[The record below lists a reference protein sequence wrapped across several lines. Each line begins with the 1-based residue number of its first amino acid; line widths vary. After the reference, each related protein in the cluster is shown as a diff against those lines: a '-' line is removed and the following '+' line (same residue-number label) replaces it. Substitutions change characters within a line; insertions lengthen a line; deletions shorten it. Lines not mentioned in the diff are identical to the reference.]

1 MACGA
6 CGGRAGKW
14 VSGEVAVHLGPPVL
28 DKVER
33 SWSCWRHPNASGV
46 GVNVACAMGNT
57 RFSQAQWDYVTII
70 RCVVYGRKCHFYLHL
85 HFFTEQRDR
94 SMCETIER
102 AERGTR
108 DVQVD
113 VQRQQGRRRVV
124 AVDAVI
130 AKRHHVNKREIDVV
144 MKIESESCAHSRQRT
159 WLRHVAWAR
168 VSCLYA
174 AGCAAGL
181 ACVRGRAS
189 STWR

>member
-1 MACGA
+1 MTPLHYVVRILLLTWETRER
-6 CGGRAGKW
+6 GGEAAIASLSFPAAYVRFL
-14 VSGEVAVHLGPPVL
+14 SGYSPFQH
-28 DKVER
+28 
-33 SWSCWRHPNASGV
+33 
-46 GVNVACAMGNT
+46 
-57 RFSQAQWDYVTII
+57 FTII
-70 RCVVYGRKCHFYLHL
+70 RCVVYGRKCHFYFHL

-144 MKIESESCAHSRQRT
+144 MKNRT
-159 WLRHVAWAR
+159 RILRAQQAAYVVTACRVGSGFLSLRCRVRCGAR
-168 VSCLYA
+168 V
-174 AGCAAGL
+174 
-181 ACVRGRAS
+181 RA
-189 STWR
+189 WQG

>member
-1 MACGA
+1 MPAINCTEPLE
-6 CGGRAGKW
+6 
-14 VSGEVAVHLGPPVL
+14 S
-28 DKVER
+28 
-33 SWSCWRHPNASGV
+33 N
-46 GVNVACAMGNT
+46 
-57 RFSQAQWDYVTII
+57 YII
-70 RCVVYGRKCHFYLHL
+70 RCVVYGRKCHFYFHL

-144 MKIESESCAHSRQRT
+144 MKNRTRIPARTAGSVRGYGMSRGLGFPVST
-159 WLRHVAWAR
+159 LPGALRGSRACV
-168 VSCLYA
+168 
-174 AGCAAGL
+174 AGL
-181 ACVRGRAS
+181 AAPGVSVNAVMVITMRSAPRL
-189 STWR
+189 

>member
-1 MACGA
+1 MEIE
-6 CGGRAGKW
+6 RAIFYF
-14 VSGEVAVHLGPPVL
+14 A
-28 DKVER
+28 
-33 SWSCWRHPNASGV
+33 
-46 GVNVACAMGNT
+46 
-57 RFSQAQWDYVTII
+57 FSTAWFFIG
-70 RCVVYGRKCHFYLHL
+70 CVVHGRKCHFYFHL

-144 MKIESESCAHSRQRT
+144 MKNRT
-159 WLRHVAWAR
+159 RILRAQQAAYVVTACRVGSGFLSLRCRVRCGAR
-168 VSCLYA
+168 V
-174 AGCAAGL
+174 
-181 ACVRGRAS
+181 RA
-189 STWR
+189 WQG

>member
-1 MACGA
+1 MLDIHHRPRKRDASETGVRRCIGFVLS
-6 CGGRAGKW
+6 KNL
-14 VSGEVAVHLGPPVL
+14 SPV
-28 DKVER
+28 
-33 SWSCWRHPNASGV
+33 C
-46 GVNVACAMGNT
+46 
-57 RFSQAQWDYVTII
+57 
-70 RCVVYGRKCHFYLHL
+70 VYGRKCHFYFHL

-144 MKIESESCAHSRQRT
+144 MKKGPS
-159 WLRHVAWAR
+159 
-168 VSCLYA
+168 
-174 AGCAAGL
+174 
-181 ACVRGRAS
+181 
-189 STWR
+189 